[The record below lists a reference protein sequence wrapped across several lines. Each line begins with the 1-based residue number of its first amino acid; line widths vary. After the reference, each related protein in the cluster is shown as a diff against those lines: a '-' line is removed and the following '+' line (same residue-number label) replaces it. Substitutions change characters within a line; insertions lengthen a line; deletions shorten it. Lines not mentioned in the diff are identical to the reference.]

1 MTPNPTFCAKA
12 APHTAHPPNQRA
24 ASAGFEWWR
33 LRSKSVNKSY
43 LGLFGFMMRRSE
55 SSEPHST
62 LYYLVGVTFT
72 LLAYS
77 TEIAVCSILFL
88 AFCDPAATLFG
99 RNLGHLGPRLS
110 ASKSLVGFFSIYSS
124 PAPF

>member
-1 MTPNPTFCAKA
+1 M
-12 APHTAHPPNQRA
+12 
-24 ASAGFEWWR
+24 
-33 LRSKSVNKSY
+33 RSKAVNKSY

-62 LYYLVGVTFT
+62 LYYLVGVTFS

-110 ASKSLVGFFSIYSS
+110 ASKSLVGSS
-124 PAPF
+124 LPHIRLRVR

>member
-1 MTPNPTFCAKA
+1 M
-12 APHTAHPPNQRA
+12 
-24 ASAGFEWWR
+24 
-33 LRSKSVNKSY
+33 RSKSVNKSY

-62 LYYLVGVTFT
+62 MYYLVGVTFS

-99 RNLGHLGPRLS
+99 RCLGHLGPRLS
-110 ASKSLVGFFSIYSS
+110 SSKSLVSLAVSSIFFPS
-124 PAPF
+124 PAHSDASAVRWVYVHRPVLPG